1 MFFIV
6 KFPSV
11 YLNVRESTMF
21 LFTLFVFLS
30 SFYVGTWDNNILLM
44 KVAKF
49 SFESVCLGW

>member
-11 YLNVRESTMF
+11 YLKVRESTMF

-30 SFYVGTWDNNILLM
+30 SFYVGTWDNYILLM

-49 SFESVCLGW
+49 SFESVCFGW